1 MDGFNGKIKYKLRFI
16 GYPLLI
22 SEFAMEKWQIKIIDF
37 SWFTLNMLIFQF
49 ATLNNQMVY
58 HEYDYP
64 LVIKRC
70 NGDKKDGF

>member
-37 SWFTLNMLIFQF
+37 S
-49 ATLNNQMVY
+49 
-58 HEYDYP
+58 
-64 LVIKRC
+64 
-70 NGDKKDGF
+70 